1 MLLHMATR
9 IQVVVDEAEREA
21 FRAQAQREGVSL
33 SAWLREAG
41 RRRLEAERPRLRL
54 QTAEELEAFF
64 AAIPDT
70 GGREPDW
77 EEHKRVIGESM
88 AQGQSGT

>member
-21 FRAQAQREGVSL
+21 FRKQAEREGVSL

-41 RRRLEAERPRLRL
+41 HRRLQQDRPRI
-54 QTAEELEAFF
+54 TTVEELRAFF
-64 AAIPDT
+64 ASIPDE
-70 GGREPDW
+70 GGVEPDW
-77 EEHKRVIGESM
+77 EEHKRVISESM
-88 AQGQSGT
+88 RRGLPEP